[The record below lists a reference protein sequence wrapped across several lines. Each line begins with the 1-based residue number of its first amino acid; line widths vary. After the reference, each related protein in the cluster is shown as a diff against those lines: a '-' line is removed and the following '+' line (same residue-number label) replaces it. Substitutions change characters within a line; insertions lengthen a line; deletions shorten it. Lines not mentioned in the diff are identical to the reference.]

1 MFVQLSP
8 FMLNTYEEIK
18 VSQFLSKFLLS
29 IVAAVCVINPAVAD
43 EKVNK
48 AMSALKSE
56 LAAKGKPRL
65 EGDQLFF
72 GSQKINGDFT
82 VVDSIK
88 AKHGGTATIFVKE
101 GNNYIRRS
109 TNVMKAGQRAVG
121 TPLDPSGPAK
131 AAIDSGKP
139 FYGPVDILGKIF
151 QTGYEPIVNE
161 SGATIGIYY
170 VGYSL
175 E

>member
-1 MFVQLSP
+1 M
-8 FMLNTYEEIK
+8 N
-18 VSQFLSKFLLS
+18 QFLSRCLLS
-29 IVAAVCVINPAVAD
+29 VAATVCVVNPAMAD

-48 AMSALKSE
+48 AMSALKQE
-56 LAAKGKPRL
+56 LAAQGQPRL
-65 EGDQLFF
+65 EGDQLYF
-72 GSQKINGDFT
+72 GSSKINGDFK
-82 VVDSIK
+82 VVDKIK
-88 AKHGGTATIFVKE
+88 EKHGGTATLFVKE

-151 QTGYEPIVNE
+151 QTGYEPIVNA

-170 VGYSL
+170 VSYSL

>member
-1 MFVQLSP
+1 M
-8 FMLNTYEEIK
+8 
-18 VSQFLSKFLLS
+18 SQFLSKCLLS
-29 IVAAVCVINPAVAD
+29 VAAAMCVVSPAVAD

-48 AMSALKSE
+48 AMSALKQE
-56 LAAKGKPRL
+56 LSAQGQPRL
-65 EGDQLFF
+65 EGDQLYF
-72 GSQKINGDFT
+72 GSAKINGDFKI
-82 VVDSIK
+82 VDKITS
-88 AKHGGTATIFVKE
+88 KHGGTATLFVKE
-101 GNNYIRRS
+101 GNNYMRRS

>member
-1 MFVQLSP
+1 
-8 FMLNTYEEIK
+8 
-18 VSQFLSKFLLS
+18 
-29 IVAAVCVINPAVAD
+29 
-43 EKVNK
+43 
-48 AMSALKSE
+48 MSALKQE
-56 LAAKGKPRL
+56 LAAEGKPRL
-65 EGDQLFF
+65 EGDQLYF
-72 GSQKINGDFT
+72 GSGKINGDFKI
-82 VVDSIK
+82 VDKIT
-88 AKHGGTATIFVKE
+88 AKHGGTATLFVKE

-151 QTGYEPIVNE
+151 QTGYEPIVND

>member
-1 MFVQLSP
+1 M
-8 FMLNTYEEIK
+8 
-18 VSQFLSKFLLS
+18 SQFLSKFLLS

-82 VVDSIK
+82 VVDS
-88 AKHGGTATIFVKE
+88 
-101 GNNYIRRS
+101 
-109 TNVMKAGQRAVG
+109 
-121 TPLDPSGPAK
+121 
-131 AAIDSGKP
+131 
-139 FYGPVDILGKIF
+139 
-151 QTGYEPIVNE
+151 
-161 SGATIGIYY
+161 
-170 VGYSL
+170 
-175 E
+175 

>member
-1 MFVQLSP
+1 
-8 FMLNTYEEIK
+8 MLFCSNISQEIQ
-18 VSQFLSKFLLS
+18 VSRFLSKFLLS
-29 IVAAVCVINPAVAD
+29 FAAAACIVSPAMAD
-43 EKVNK
+43 EKVTK
-48 AMSALKSE
+48 AMSALKQE
-56 LAAKGKPRL
+56 LAAQGKPRL

-72 GSQKINGDFT
+72 GSSKINGDFT
-82 VVDSIK
+82 IVDKIT
-88 AKHGGTATIFVKE
+88 AKHGGTATLFVKE

-139 FYGPVDILGKIF
+139 FYGPVDILGKIY